1 MIANPCCAQY
11 RTLALRRRNGDA
23 SFSPFSLTNPCSRY
37 IADLR
42 IHMTIP
48 P

>member
-23 SFSPFSLTNPCSRY
+23 SFSLFLSQILAAVT
-37 IADLR
+37 
-42 IHMTIP
+42 
-48 P
+48 